1 MRILKHLAIL
11 FVGIS
16 TVLTAFSLLM
26 PGEVMTS
33 RWVITGPD
41 RDAALRELRDLRGW
55 PRWNL
60 LLDGARDLKVSM
72 PASEVDT
79 GGTIEWTDAKGRAS
93 RFVVVENTENGLV
106 TTLKI
111 GDDRPLQTG
120 FSVEKR
126 RTDSVQVVWFLI
138 EKLRWYPWERFYG
151 MMASDMKG
159 PLMQESLLRFKGE
172 LDRKKGD

>member
-11 FVGIS
+11 VVGTA

-33 RWVITGPD
+33 RWVIAGPD

-55 PRWNL
+55 QRWNL
-60 LLDGARDLKVSM
+60 LLEGARDLKVSM
-72 PASEVDT
+72 PASELDA
-79 GGTIEWTDAKGRAS
+79 GGSIEWTDAKGRAS

-106 TTLKI
+106 TTLGI
-111 GDDRPLQTG
+111 GDERPLQTG

-159 PLMQESLLRFKGE
+159 PLMQESLHRFKGE
-172 LDRKKGD
+172 LDRRKGD